1 MGMATRRGMGAAVRR
16 GQEIANNV
24 SKSERHLAMFLFI
37 WGSLHFFVRA
47 LYPFFSASVAPS
59 NKH

>member
-1 MGMATRRGMGAAVRR
+1 MGMATRRGMGVAGR
-16 GQEIANNV
+16 GQEIASNV
-24 SKSERHLAMFLFI
+24 SKSERHLAMLLFI